1 VADSIPPRPSRAT
14 FIDGFDRPDT
24 EAGLG
29 EGWDMRRPDK
39 RTFPPPPASDGF
51 LEDGRYTYA
60 GASAVYAV
68 RQFRGTVR
76 GMGAIGRFRSI
87 RFGAETALAMA
98 ITPNDK
104 LTDDMLLF
112 TAKRSGWDLVVRRAG
127 GAYEPVAEGQFEPKL
142 DLNRDYQFG
151 FEATGDTVT
160 VTVPGSEV
168 TEAVATAGLL
178 GNRGFWQEY
187 PTRRPAGDVFDFDTV
202 WALEDGLPVFMV
214 GS

>member
-1 VADSIPPRPSRAT
+1 
-14 FIDGFDRPDT
+14 
-24 EAGLG
+24 
-29 EGWDMRRPDK
+29 MRRSAK
-39 RTFPPPPASDGF
+39 NAFPPAPASDGF
-51 LEDGRYTYA
+51 LADGHYTYA

-76 GMGAIGRFRSI
+76 GVGAIGRFRSV

-127 GAYEPVAEGQFEPKL
+127 GAYEPVAEGQFTPKL
-142 DLNRDYQFG
+142 ALNRNYQFD

-168 TEAVATAGLL
+168 TKTVATAGLL
-178 GNRGFWQEY
+178 GDRGFWEEY
-187 PTRRPAGDVFDFDTV
+187 PTRIPAGDVFDFDTV
-202 WALEDGLPVFMV
+202 WALEDGLPEFMV
-214 GS
+214 GG